1 MGKDISEY
9 YWYDDADDRL
19 EGMFGKTRTVEHGHN
34 FDMVQFEERASELMR
49 LEEIYA
55 RTPDLRKGSR
65 RLSGP
70 LFDHVNPVS
79 IGKQAVSLQGVSL
92 PGCWM
97 AGAQDVATMLSR
109 DAVFAAHEYNW
120 LAMCTLLER

>member
-55 RTPDLRKGSR
+55 RNPDLRKGSR

-92 PGCWM
+92 PGCWIWP
-97 AGAQDVATMLSR
+97 VPRTWPPCSLATPCLQRTSTTGWPC
-109 DAVFAAHEYNW
+109 VLF
-120 LAMCTLLER
+120 